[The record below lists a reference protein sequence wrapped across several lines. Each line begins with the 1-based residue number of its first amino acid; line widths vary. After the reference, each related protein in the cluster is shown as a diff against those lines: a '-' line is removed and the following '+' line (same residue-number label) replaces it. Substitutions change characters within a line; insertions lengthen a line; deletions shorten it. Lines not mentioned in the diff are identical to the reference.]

1 MRGDVF
7 FLREF
12 FFRALLSERLD
23 QLTRIRIYSRTQDSS
38 GNIGN
43 RACVVKR
50 MKFAPCSASLSLG
63 VDGASLDPKSVAYL
77 FVPSTNYG
85 PVAFFLEVLCSQCS
99 LLWPQLRGFNF

>member
-1 MRGDVF
+1 M
-7 FLREF
+7 F
-12 FFRALLSERLD
+12 FFFVNFSSALYYLNAWTR
-23 QLTRIRIYSRTQDSS
+23 LTRIRIYSRTQDSS

-50 MKFAPCSASLSLG
+50 TKFVPCSASLSLG
-63 VDGASLDPKSVAYL
+63 VDEASVDPKSVAYL

-99 LLWPQLRGFNF
+99 LLWPQLRGFYC